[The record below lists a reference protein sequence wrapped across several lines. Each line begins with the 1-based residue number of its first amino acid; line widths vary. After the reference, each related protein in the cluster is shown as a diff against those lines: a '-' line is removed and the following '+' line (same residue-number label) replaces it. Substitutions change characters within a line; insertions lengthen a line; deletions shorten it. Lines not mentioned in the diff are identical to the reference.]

1 MEIILNQVSRRFNRE
16 WIFKEINYTFS
27 SGNAY
32 ALLGING
39 SGKSTLLQI
48 ISGSLAPSAGII
60 SYKDGEGNPIEVE
73 NIFEHISIAAPYLEL
88 IEDFTLQEII
98 KFHFSFKKRFLH
110 QSDDDVIAIL
120 NMAANKNKAVK
131 YFSSGM
137 KQRVKLALAFL
148 SDTPILILDEPTAN
162 LDEQGSNWYLEMIK
176 KYSQNRLI
184 LIGSNQPQEYS
195 FSENHLYLAN
205 YKS

>member
-1 MEIILNQVSRRFNRE
+1 MEIILNKVSRRFNRE

-60 SYKDGEGNPIEVE
+60 SYKNDTGVPIEVE
-73 NIFEHISIAAPYLEL
+73 NIFNSVSMAAPYLEL

-110 QSDDDVIAIL
+110 QSDDEVIAIL

-176 KYSQNRLI
+176 NYSQNRLV
-184 LIGSNQPQEYS
+184 LIGSNQAQEYS
-195 FSENHLYLAN
+195 FCKNHLYLAD
-205 YKS
+205 YK

>member
-60 SYKDGEGNPIEVE
+60 SYKDCEGNPIEVE

-98 KFHFSFKKRFLH
+98 EFHFSFKKRFLH
-110 QSDDDVIAIL
+110 QSDDEVIAIL

-184 LIGSNQPQEYS
+184 LIGSNQPQEYA
-195 FSENHLYLAN
+195 FTENHLYLAN
-205 YKS
+205 YKL

>member
-32 ALLGING
+32 AFLGING

-60 SYKDGEGNPIEVE
+60 SYKDSEGKPIEVE

-110 QSDDDVIAIL
+110 QSDDEVIAIL

-176 KYSQNRLI
+176 KYSQNRLV

>member
-48 ISGSLAPSAGII
+48 ISGSLAPSSGAI
-60 SYKDGEGNPIEVE
+60 SYKDDSGNLIDVE
-73 NIFEHISIAAPYLEL
+73 HIFEHISIAAPYLEL
-88 IEDFTLQEII
+88 IEDFTLEEII
-98 KFHFSFKKRFLH
+98 KFHFSFKKRFIH
-110 QSDDDVIAIL
+110 QSDDDVIAVL

-176 KYSQNRLI
+176 KYSQNRLV

-205 YKS
+205 YKL

>member
-60 SYKDGEGNPIEVE
+60 SYKDSEGKPIDVE

-88 IEDFTLQEII
+88 IEDFTLQEVI

-110 QSDDDVIAIL
+110 QSDDDVVAIL
-120 NMAANKNKAVK
+120 NMVANKNKAVK

-176 KYSQNRLI
+176 KYSQNRLV
-184 LIGSNQPQEYS
+184 LIGSNQPQEYA
-195 FSENHLYLAN
+195 FTENYLYLAD
-205 YKS
+205 YK

>member
-48 ISGSLAPSAGII
+48 ISGSLAPSSGVI
-60 SYKDGEGNPIEVE
+60 SYKDDSGNLIDVE
-73 NIFEHISIAAPYLEL
+73 HIFEHISIAAPYLEL
-88 IEDFTLQEII
+88 IEDFTLEEII

-110 QSDDDVIAIL
+110 QSDNDVIAVL

-176 KYSQNRLI
+176 KYSQNRLV

>member
-60 SYKDGEGNPIEVE
+60 SYKDSEGKPIDVE

-88 IEDFTLQEII
+88 IEDFTLQEVI

-110 QSDDDVIAIL
+110 QSDDDVVAIL
-120 NMAANKNKAVK
+120 NMVANKNKAVK

-176 KYSQNRLI
+176 KYSQNRLV
-184 LIGSNQPQEYS
+184 LIGSNQPQEYA
-195 FSENHLYLAN
+195 FTENHLYLAD
-205 YKS
+205 YK